1 MCRKSFLGL
10 LMVIL
15 INLITGIQC
24 YGYQLL
30 KSSDHSRASHQDQEA
45 RMFGG
50 IVGIIVENIDWLPIE
65 VNVIDIVTSAISFIT
80 SLFESTTSTITSM
93 TD

>member
-1 MCRKSFLGL
+1 
-10 LMVIL
+10 MVIL

-30 KSSDHSRASHQDQEA
+30 KSNDQSRASHQDQENA
-45 RMFGG
+45 RMFGS

>member
-1 MCRKSFLGL
+1 MCRNSFLGL
-10 LMVIL
+10 LMVL

-30 KSSDHSRASHQDQEA
+30 KSSDHSRASHQDQENA
-45 RMFGG
+45 RMFGS

-65 VNVIDIVTSAISFIT
+65 VNAIDIVTSAISFIT